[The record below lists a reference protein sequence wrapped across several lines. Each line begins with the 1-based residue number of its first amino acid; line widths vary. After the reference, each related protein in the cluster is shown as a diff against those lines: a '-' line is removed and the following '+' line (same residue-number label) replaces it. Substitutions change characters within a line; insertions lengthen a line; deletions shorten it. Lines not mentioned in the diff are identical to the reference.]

1 MRKILLAFLPCFTA
15 AFVFGQTLG
24 LEPNPV
30 YVTGQASSS
39 VIEAHVDIT
48 NNTGA
53 VVDMLW
59 ERFIVSAPPGW
70 QVQICDK
77 QLCYLPHVTKCPE
90 NYPNNLQPGETM
102 EMRVDILPGGIE
114 GKGTIKVNLFDI
126 KDTTN
131 ILGMVEAHF
140 ELGTTAVGEPG
151 KEPEVKIY
159 PNPATEYF
167 QILNPA
173 QVSSVQIYNIVGSRL
188 HAQPVSGSEKISI
201 GHLPDG
207 MYLVRL
213 FGTDNRVLKTIRL
226 SKR

>member
-1 MRKILLAFLPCFTA
+1 MRKILLAFLSCFTA
-15 AFVFGQTLG
+15 AFMFGQTLG

-30 YVTGQASSS
+30 NVTGQASSS

-53 VVDMLW
+53 EVDMLW

-77 QLCYLPHVTKCPE
+77 RLCYLPHVTRCPE
-90 NYPNNLQPGETM
+90 EYPNNLQPGETM
-102 EMRVDILPGGIE
+102 EMRVDILPGNVKGE
-114 GKGTIKVNLFDI
+114 GTIKVNLFDI
-126 KDTTN
+126 NDTTN
-131 ILGMVEAHF
+131 ILGVVEAHF
-140 ELGTTAVGEPG
+140 DLTTTAVDEPG

-167 QILNPA
+167 QIQNPE
-173 QVSSVQIYNIVGSRL
+173 QVSTLQIYNIVGSRL
-188 HAQPVSGSEKISI
+188 HAQPVSGSEKISV

-213 FGTDNRVLKTIRL
+213 FGIDNRVLKTIRL